1 MVSLCEGLNEM
12 QCQLKQQHNR
22 MAALCDQTHALQ
34 LKHSDQAMKKGWS
47 QLEQQN
53 KFWNLASQFAE
64 LKLDLDHSLQ
74 LYISRLQRGII
85 PDESIHNLYCR
96 HSRHIWN
103 IALVLIAFKLTVNTE
118 KLGMV

>member
-47 QLEQQN
+47 QLEQQ
-53 KFWNLASQFAE
+53 
-64 LKLDLDHSLQ
+64 
-74 LYISRLQRGII
+74 
-85 PDESIHNLYCR
+85 
-96 HSRHIWN
+96 
-103 IALVLIAFKLTVNTE
+103 VTE
-118 KLGMV
+118 KGRERESERERERERER